1 MTTLSSQDLNVWWL
15 LWFVPSILWRD
26 LGYHQEQEAEVEIY
40 LCIVMYDRGRRF
52 CQQYEGYELDLSL
65 SSAAEV
71 VKTAVISSGKQMQRA
86 LQNINE
92 CGDE

>member
-1 MTTLSSQDLNVWWL
+1 
-15 LWFVPSILWRD
+15 
-26 LGYHQEQEAEVEIY
+26 
-40 LCIVMYDRGRRF
+40 MYDRGRRF
-52 CQQYEGYELDLSL
+52 CQQYKGYELDLSL

-92 CGDE
+92 CGDEQVEQMSQCQVFAAVMQQGETPG